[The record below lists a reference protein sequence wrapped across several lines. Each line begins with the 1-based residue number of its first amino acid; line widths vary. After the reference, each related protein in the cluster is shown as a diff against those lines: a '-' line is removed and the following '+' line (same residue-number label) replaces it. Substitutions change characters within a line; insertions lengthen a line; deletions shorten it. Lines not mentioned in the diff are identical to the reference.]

1 MNKLIENKNI
11 LVTGGMGFIGT
22 AVVKMLSKNNT
33 ITVADR
39 LDFGISPEVV
49 VDDKSVK
56 LFKTDLANS
65 SVILDN
71 IANNVYDA
79 IIHLAALTHIPSCE
93 KYPDFAYSSNV
104 VSTIN
109 ILNNLTKE
117 CKLIV
122 FSTSSTYAP
131 EDKMHDENKSKL
143 APIDFYGLTKKHVE
157 ELMGYYA
164 KKKELQILGIRL
176 ANAAGYGETNPK
188 LIGTILQQL
197 AEDKGYIEL
206 GNLTP
211 KRDYIHIKDIAWIL
225 GRLLY
230 EWPVESKK
238 VEYFNVA
245 TGHPPTSVK
254 ELFDLIVQIS
264 GKNIEL
270 RTDKSRIREIDR
282 ELLYPNPAKL
292 FSYLPDYKP
301 KSIDTWLSKLVANPG
316 LRASNDILE
325 KINNSRKD

>member
-1 MNKLIENKNI
+1 MAGIIARIANPLLSTCSTDLI
-11 LVTGGMGFIGT
+11 V
-22 AVVKMLSKNNT
+22 LSKNSIINANP
-33 ITVADR
+33 IPQKIPNKIPR
-39 LDFGISPEVV
+39 
-49 VDDKSVK
+49 
-56 LFKTDLANS
+56 KTFL
-65 SVILDN
+65 ILLGN
-71 IANNVYDA
+71 IAA
-79 IIHLAALTHIPSCE
+79 QSLLETKE
-93 KYPDFAYSSNV
+93 G
-104 VSTIN
+104 IN
-109 ILNNLTKE
+109 ILRTK
-117 CKLIV
+117 INY
-122 FSTSSTYAP
+122 F
-131 EDKMHDENKSKL
+131 ED
-143 APIDFYGLTKKHVE
+143 
-157 ELMGYYA
+157 
-164 KKKELQILGIRL
+164 
-176 ANAAGYGETNPK
+176 
-188 LIGTILQQL
+188 
-197 AEDKGYIEL
+197 
-206 GNLTP
+206 

-316 LRASNDILE
+316 LRASNDILD